1 MLCPWFLHQVSI
13 ILAQRKEASRK
24 AEEETEGGTRQ
35 SGDETGDVT
44 PHVEASDHPME
55 SADVIVLLLLFIIIV
70 VVIFNSI
77 NSVISLYYHY
87 FAF

>member
-55 SADVIVLLLLFIIIV
+55 SADVIVLLLLFIII
-70 VVIFNSI
+70 S
-77 NSVISLYYHY
+77 
-87 FAF
+87 